1 MERGDAEWIW
11 EMSIPEPMSGCW
23 LWLGS
28 INNGGYPR
36 FKMGDK
42 SVPAH
47 RRSLELAHGQV
58 PEDLS
63 VCHRCDVRCCVNPA
77 HLFVGTHQ
85 DNMADRKAK
94 GRNRLCGVAGD
105 RNGARTHPE
114 RMFRPK
120 GQDNPLAVLNDA
132 AVVAIKAHLA
142 RGLMNSVIAKEFGV
156 DPSTIS
162 NIKHGKTWS
171 HVPPAKIDS
180 ARNFSGPGPTISQE
194 GST

>member
-1 MERGDAEWIW
+1 
-11 EMSIPEPMSGCW
+11 MSIPEPNSGCW

-28 INNGGYPR
+28 INNAGYAR

-42 SVPAH
+42 SIPAH
-47 RRSLELAHGQV
+47 RAVLGLGGGD
-58 PEDLS
+58 EDGALH

-77 HLFVGTHQ
+77 HLFLGTHQ

-94 GRNRLCGVAGD
+94 GRNRLCGASGD
-105 RNGARTHPE
+105 RNGTRTHPE
-114 RMFRPK
+114 RIFRPI
-120 GQDNPLAVLNDA
+120 GEDSPLATLDNARVA
-132 AVVAIKAHLA
+132 AIKERIG

-171 HVPPAKIDS
+171 HVPPAKMS

-194 GST
+194 GEACSE